1 MCVHV
6 RCKEGERRERWRH
19 TFRLVDVVAQANEDV
34 HFGVSHFGLPCL
46 YHYCWVTPFVLA
58 ICEKHIDLKK
68 YIQSSNET
76 SCRKP
81 RWKCKCRDSKENQD
95 GNAIGGICTRVLS
108 ICQEQIDLKRAGE
121 GERERKR

>member
-1 MCVHV
+1 MLGV
-6 RCKEGERRERWRH
+6 RKERGKERWRH

-58 ICEKHIDLKK
+58 ICEKHIDLEK

-76 SCRKP
+76 SCRNAEHYRRTEMEMQLPRFKREP
-81 RWKCKCRDSKENQD
+81 RWKCNGRDLYTCSFHQ
-95 GNAIGGICTRVLS
+95 
-108 ICQEQIDLKRAGE
+108 
-121 GERERKR
+121 